1 MPSPRCT
8 IDRWGCGSGSSGSG
22 SGSTTNN
29 NIPKTQEAK
38 AMEDKLKAMMA
49 ERDKIDA
56 LWSTLKPKDT
66 PK

>member
-8 IDRWGCGSGSSGSG
+8 IDRWG

-56 LWSTLKPKDT
+56 LWSTPNNHVESKISK
-66 PK
+66 